1 MESLSAGDRIVSS
14 KERRHLIP
22 YSDMHVWRMEQAGR
36 FPKRIRLGGNQGN
49 RIGWSYRELQ
59 EWIAA
64 RKNERDNAGEADAS
78 LRSGTSEA
86 DAAREAD
93 ASKRS
98 GTSNPGPNA
107 P

>member
-36 FPKRIRLGGNQGN
+36 FPKRIRLGEN
-49 RIGWSYRELQ
+49 RIGWSLRELQ

-64 RKNERDNAGEADAS
+64 RKMERDTTA
-78 LRSGTSEA
+78 
-86 DAAREAD
+86 
-93 ASKRS
+93 
-98 GTSNPGPNA
+98 
-107 P
+107 

>member
-14 KERRHLIP
+14 RERRHLIP
-22 YSDMHVWRMEQAGR
+22 YSDMHIWRLELAGR
-36 FPKRIRLGGNQGN
+36 FPKRVHLGAN
-49 RIGWSYRELQ
+49 RVGWSYRELQ

-64 RKNERDNAGEADAS
+64 RKAER
-78 LRSGTSEA
+78 EA

-93 ASKRS
+93 ASKKS

>member
-36 FPKRIRLGGNQGN
+36 FPKRIRLGGNRGN
-49 RIGWSYRELQ
+49 RVGWSYRELQ

-64 RKNERDNAGEADAS
+64 RKAERESN
-78 LRSGTSEA
+78 
-86 DAAREAD
+86 AAREAD
-93 ASKRS
+93 ASSRA
-98 GTSNPGPNA
+98 GTSNPGSNA